1 MGTPLSVI
9 FSDIYLYIYMYI
21 YIDIKNGRISL
32 QKEGKFK
39 NNFDQSFTER
49 GKIQEGFRSEL
60 NKISKG
66 NPNYKSTDQINT
78 IKNIKK
84 LYYNGRGKNS

>member
-9 FSDIYLYIYMYI
+9 FSDIYLYIYVYI

-60 NKISKG
+60 NKISK
-66 NPNYKSTDQINT
+66 
-78 IKNIKK
+78 
-84 LYYNGRGKNS
+84 

>member
-1 MGTPLSVI
+1 
-9 FSDIYLYIYMYI
+9 MYI
-21 YIDIKNGRISL
+21 YRDIKNGRISL
-32 QKEGKFK
+32 QKEGKIK

-49 GKIQEGFRSEL
+49 GKIQEEFRSEL

-66 NPNYKSTDQINT
+66 NPNYKSADQINT

-84 LYYNGRGKNS
+84 LYYNGRRKNS

>member
-1 MGTPLSVI
+1 
-9 FSDIYLYIYMYI
+9 MYI

-32 QKEGKFK
+32 QKEGKIK

-49 GKIQEGFRSEL
+49 EKIQEEFRSEL

-66 NPNYKSTDQINT
+66 NPNYKSADQINT

-84 LYYNGRGKNS
+84 LYYNGRRKNS

>member
-1 MGTPLSVI
+1 MGTPFSVI

-32 QKEGKFK
+32 QKEGKIK

-49 GKIQEGFRSEL
+49 GKIQEEFRSEL

-84 LYYNGRGKNS
+84 LYYNGRRKNS